1 MSSNAR
7 VFALGPERNAKFGQI
22 IVLNS
27 GADRGFDRSGADRIG
42 PTPKSKSGAWPPESS
57 SSVEIYF
64 LVLASMASSRLV
76 AGVDDAMILAVILQS
91 ERQNGFS

>member
-1 MSSNAR
+1 
-7 VFALGPERNAKFGQI
+7 
-22 IVLNS
+22 
-27 GADRGFDRSGADRIG
+27 
-42 PTPKSKSGAWPPESS
+42 
-57 SSVEIYF
+57 VEIYF